1 MVVVGVPPVV
11 GFLVAAHYF
20 APAQEECATAMGAD
34 GLGGGVGRC
43 FDGDAFRRQCDFHCR
58 RLSERDAGLVQQ
70 DFKGGIRR
78 IANPA
83 QAQCSPGRIANPPG
97 LLPSEIQKS

>member
-43 FDGDAFRRQCDFHCR
+43 FDGGAFRRQCDFHCR
-58 RLSERDAGLVQQ
+58 RLSEKNAGLIQWKYFMV
-70 DFKGGIRR
+70 
-78 IANPA
+78 IAEILYMN
-83 QAQCSPGRIANPPG
+83 
-97 LLPSEIQKS
+97 LLLLSVMVVI